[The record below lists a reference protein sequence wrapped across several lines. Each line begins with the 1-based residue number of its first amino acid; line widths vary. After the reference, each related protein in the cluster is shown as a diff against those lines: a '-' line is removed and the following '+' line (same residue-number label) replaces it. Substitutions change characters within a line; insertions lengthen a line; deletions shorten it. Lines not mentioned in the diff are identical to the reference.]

1 MGRFFPCSKFTAA
14 QTDTGT
20 RVIPAGKW
28 QCYESTRDVIVA
40 TRLPAPPSL
49 LFPQL
54 ALIRRS
60 AFTVQLHCV
69 HLRLIAFCC
78 ARTGCTLKRFP
89 FSSEDERER
98 EIACAG
104 SRQKK
109 TWPVS
114 AAKRSL
120 LSVGAFCVL
129 GSAPRSCRDATAG
142 LLRCSG
148 TN

>member
-98 EIACAG
+98 E
-104 SRQKK
+104 
-109 TWPVS
+109 
-114 AAKRSL
+114 RSL
-120 LSVGAFCVL
+120 ALDHGRKKNLAGVCGETVAVVGGAFCVL
-129 GSAPRSCRDATAG
+129 GSAPRSVVTQQ
-142 LLRCSG
+142 
-148 TN
+148 

>member
-54 ALIRRS
+54 VLIRRS

-69 HLRLIAFCC
+69 YLRLIAFCC

-109 TWPVS
+109 LGRCLRRNGRCCRWALFVCWGPLLG
-114 AAKRSL
+114 RS
-120 LSVGAFCVL
+120 
-129 GSAPRSCRDATAG
+129 
-142 LLRCSG
+142 
-148 TN
+148 

>member
-1 MGRFFPCSKFTAA
+1 MGCFFPSSKFTAA
-14 QTDTGT
+14 QTDAGT
-20 RVIPAGKW
+20 RAIPAGKW

-89 FSSEDERER
+89 FSSENERER
-98 EIACAG
+98 ERDRLRWITAEKKLGRCLRRSSRCCRWVFFVCA
-104 SRQKK
+104 R
-109 TWPVS
+109 V
-114 AAKRSL
+114 RS
-120 LSVGAFCVL
+120 SVV
-129 GSAPRSCRDATAG
+129 TQQ
-142 LLRCSG
+142 
-148 TN
+148 